1 MNKKNDFEQ
10 GGFLAL
16 PGFFSE
22 EELQAIEEALARFIE
37 KTLPTLAPDYVFYE
51 DKNDRGTL
59 KQIQRVHE
67 HDEFFNT
74 LFQGKPKRLA
84 EELLGEAVV
93 GKNLQYFNKPPGVGQ
108 ATPAHQDGYYFMLEP
123 CHAVTLW
130 IALDVADEENGCVR
144 YMRGSHTRGMRPH
157 GRTQTLGFS
166 QGITDYNGGVDHR
179 AEMAYP
185 TQPGD
190 LLAHHAL
197 TIHRADANAS
207 STRNR
212 RALGFIYYGESA
224 QEDQV
229 AHKAYQKNLVHEM
242 LETGKI

>member
-10 GGFLAL
+10 DGFLAL

-37 KTLPTLAPDYVFYE
+37 KTLPTLAPDHVFYE

-93 GKNLQYFNKPPGVGQ
+93 GKNLQYFNKPPSVGQ
-108 ATPAHQDGYYFMLEP
+108 ATPAHQP
-123 CHAVTLW
+123 KIVTLLHEW
-130 IALDVADEENGCVR
+130 RKSECLINDE
-144 YMRGSHTRGMRPH
+144 
-157 GRTQTLGFS
+157 
-166 QGITDYNGGVDHR
+166 
-179 AEMAYP
+179 
-185 TQPGD
+185 
-190 LLAHHAL
+190 
-197 TIHRADANAS
+197 S
-207 STRNR
+207 SYLRF
-212 RALGFIYYGESA
+212 A
-224 QEDQV
+224 V
-229 AHKAYQKNLVHEM
+229 M
-242 LETGKI
+242 